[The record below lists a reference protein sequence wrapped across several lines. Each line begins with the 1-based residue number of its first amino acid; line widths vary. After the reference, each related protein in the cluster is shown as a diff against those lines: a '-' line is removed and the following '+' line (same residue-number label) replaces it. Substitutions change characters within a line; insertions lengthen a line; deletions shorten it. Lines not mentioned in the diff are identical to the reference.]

1 MNYKWQKRLGQG
13 YGVGEEVGGEGEMR
27 GRRVAIETIY
37 RYVFLICVS
46 MNVWKLGEIRV
57 FRKISRKSETMNSKD
72 YWKGIHRFMLT
83 SMWNS
88 YVCKLLEQV
97 CGRNKGNSKT
107 CKQRGGGEEQ

>member
-46 MNVWKLGEIRV
+46 MNV
-57 FRKISRKSETMNSKD
+57 
-72 YWKGIHRFMLT
+72 
-83 SMWNS
+83 
-88 YVCKLLEQV
+88 
-97 CGRNKGNSKT
+97 
-107 CKQRGGGEEQ
+107 